1 MVEPLGLA
9 DPAEISGYV
18 LRGKLG
24 EGGMGSVYLSHS
36 RGGQPVA
43 LKVIRQEFA
52 QDPEFLRRFA
62 REVQAARRVQGAYT
76 AAVLDSSTEGPQP
89 WLASAY
95 VPGPSLARAVFEHG
109 PLSLRTVLLLT
120 AGVAEALQAIHAVDV
135 VHRDLKPTNV
145 LLAADGPRVIDFGI
159 ARSTDATA
167 LTGTDMRLGTPAYM
181 SPEQA
186 EGKPVTSAL
195 DVFALGLLA
204 HFASTG
210 GHPFGEGGGHA
221 LLYRIVAQEPDLAE
235 CPEPL
240 RPLIARCL
248 AKEPTDRA
256 ALSEIIEECHRIAAA
271 EGTTLTRGE
280 DWWQPAPVASPV
292 AECMSQHLVASLP
305 PAPPS
310 YRPTAKDGQ
319 PQEPAA
325 RDPRLPYEPGAADP
339 QETYEAASSGLRG
352 VPEAASSG
360 LRGVPEAASSGLRG
374 VPEAAPSGLRQVP
387 EAAPSGLRQVPE
399 PVAFAPSPTGLAVPP
414 TMSAAGRPQ
423 DDARAGASHPP
434 LGRSNPRPGGTER
447 QLKIIAVA
455 VALVVVAV
463 IVAGLLNELGILES

>member
-1 MVEPLGLA
+1 MVEPLGPA

-95 VPGPSLARAVFEHG
+95 VAGPSLARAVFEHG

-145 LLAADGPRVIDFGI
+145 LLAGDGPRVIDFGI

-271 EGTTLTRGE
+271 EGTTLIRGE
-280 DWWQPAPVASPV
+280 DWWQPAPAATPV
-292 AECMSQHLVASLP
+292 AEGASQHVAATSLP
-305 PAPPS
+305 PAPAS
-310 YRPTAKDGQ
+310 YRTTAKDDRQ
-319 PQEPAA
+319 PQAPAA
-325 RDPRLPYEPGAADP
+325 RDPRLPYEPGAARP
-339 QETYEAASSGLRG
+339 QETYEAAPSGLRG
-352 VPEAASSG
+352 AHEPAPSELRQLPEPVA
-360 LRGVPEAASSGLRG
+360 
-374 VPEAAPSGLRQVP
+374 SGLRQ
-387 EAAPSGLRQVPE
+387 LPE
-399 PVAFAPSPTGLAVPP
+399 PAAFAPPQTGLAAQA
-414 TMSAAGRPQ
+414 TASAAGRHQ
-423 DDARAGASHPP
+423 DDARAGASHRPK
-434 LGRSNPRPGGTER
+434 GRSNRGPGGAGR

-455 VALVVVAV
+455 VALVVVAMV
-463 IVAGLLNELGILES
+463 VAGLLNELGILES

>member
-1 MVEPLGLA
+1 
-9 DPAEISGYV
+9 
-18 LRGKLG
+18 
-24 EGGMGSVYLSHS
+24 MGSVYLSHS

-145 LLAADGPRVIDFGI
+145 LLAQDGPRVIDFGI

-280 DWWQPAPVASPV
+280 DWWKPAPAATPV
-292 AECMSQHLVASLP
+292 AEGASQHVPAASLP
-305 PAPPS
+305 PAPVS
-310 YRPTAKDGQ
+310 YRPTAKDDRQ
-319 PQEPAA
+319 PQAPAA
-325 RDPRLPYEPGAADP
+325 RDPRLPYEPGAAGP
-339 QETYEAASSGLRG
+339 KETY
-352 VPEAASSG
+352 
-360 LRGVPEAASSGLRG
+360 
-374 VPEAAPSGLRQVP
+374 EAAPSGLGAH
-387 EAAPSGLRQVPE
+387 EAAPSGLGAYEAAPSGLGAHE
-399 PVAFAPSPTGLAVPP
+399 PVASELRQLPEPAAFAPPRTGLAARA
-414 TMSAAGRPQ
+414 TTSAAARHQ
-423 DDARAGASHPP
+423 DDARAGASHRPR
-434 LGRSNPRPGGTER
+434 GRSNRRPGGAGR

-455 VALVVVAV
+455 VAVALVVVAMV
-463 IVAGLLNELGILES
+463 VAGLLDELGILES